1 MYGWLWRK
9 LPGPWPVKLVVS
21 LILFSGFLAF
31 CYYIFFPWLDANVFI
46 ENESNLQ

>member
-1 MYGWLWRK
+1 
-9 LPGPWPVKLVVS
+9 VVS